1 MTALLAS
8 ARDAA
13 EARAALEGGADIVD
27 LKEPTQGALGRLPAD
42 MIAAILDALAG
53 RLPVSATIGDIE
65 LAPGPVAAAVE
76 SMAACGVDYVKI
88 GIFAGDLATTLAA
101 LAPIAARGAKLV
113 AVLFADRTPD
123 FALVE
128 RFAAAGFRGV
138 MLDTADKSAGPLT
151 YHLPL
156 PRLAEFVART
166 KRCGLLAGLAGSL
179 RIDDVQRLLPLAP
192 DYLGFRSALASGTR
206 AGPLDPARV
215 ARLAFLL
222 RASAASSRAT
232 AAAGAQSAAASA
244 TARSAGTIAAKLR

>member
-1 MTALLAS
+1 MTGLLAS
-8 ARDAA
+8 VRDVA
-13 EARAALEGGADIVD
+13 EARAALEGGTDIID
-27 LKEPTQGALGRLPAD
+27 LKEPSQGALGRLPAD
-42 MIAAILDALAG
+42 AIAAILDVLAG

-76 SMAACGVDYVKI
+76 SMAASGVDFVKI
-88 GIFAGDLATTLAA
+88 GIFAGDLAATLDA
-101 LAPIAARGAKLV
+101 LAPIAARGVKLV
-113 AVLFADRTPD
+113 AVLFADRAPD

-151 YHLPL
+151 YHLSL
-156 PRLAEFVART
+156 ARLAEFVARA
-166 KRCGLLAGLAGSL
+166 KSRALLTGLAGSL
-179 RIDDVQRLLPLAP
+179 RIDDVPRLLPLAP

-215 ARLAFLL
+215 ARLAALL
-222 RASAASSRAT
+222 RASAASRAT